1 MWGFFVVEGRG
12 LAPAQAARPE
22 PQALTGTQ
30 RRVRFSALSGDATC
44 TYQRMSNDWWFREKQ
59 KSLHSKGLF
68 V

>member
-12 LAPAQAARPE
+12 LAPAPAARPE

-44 TYQRMSNDWWFREKQ
+44 TEIPSPWGAAVTGAGDEPTT
-59 KSLHSKGLF
+59 
-68 V
+68 